1 MGAAGRIG
9 HGTVTDRSARIRAPP
24 CANAARVQT
33 AKSGKLRLRHM
44 LSTADVLHYVRLR
57 ADGAP
62 DAPEGAQKNLGPM
75 S

>member
-1 MGAAGRIG
+1 
-9 HGTVTDRSARIRAPP
+9 
-24 CANAARVQT
+24 VQT